1 MTSTFLRT
9 DPTVIDVA
17 PKCGPANALD
27 ARSSLDEPRCVRRE
41 GLGWRRST
49 VTSIVAGLK
58 TATNEKASG
67 PNCSSRPKPLPALIQ
82 FCSFTVRG
90 IGNNVTMSK
99 RAVSAGVACLLSGTA
114 MVFAGC
120 GSGGATASGD
130 QPAQA
135 VLTAYTATVKAK
147 TAKVAFRESISST
160 STSGSN
166 ESLNVTG
173 AGVIDLTHQGFALQL
188 NSPSGGSEQIV
199 ETGGVVYVKVPP
211 TSQSQ
216 IPGDRPWVS
225 VNLNQVDEAK
235 LGKSI
240 TQLSTENS
248 DNPAQILSNLAGVSN
263 SVVKVGDAT
272 IDGVDTS
279 EYKATIDLAKEA
291 AKVTAKDG
299 SKAGQA
305 ISQEAQ
311 TLGTKTLPVLVWVDS
326 KGLVR
331 QISEKVPIP
340 AASARASNGSGS
352 ATITMTFSDFGAP
365 IVLTPPPASQ
375 VANITAQAIQQAK
388 ATD

>member
-1 MTSTFLRT
+1 
-9 DPTVIDVA
+9 
-17 PKCGPANALD
+17 
-27 ARSSLDEPRCVRRE
+27 
-41 GLGWRRST
+41 
-49 VTSIVAGLK
+49 
-58 TATNEKASG
+58 
-67 PNCSSRPKPLPALIQ
+67 
-82 FCSFTVRG
+82 
-90 IGNNVTMSK
+90 
-99 RAVSAGVACLLSGTA
+99 
-114 MVFAGC
+114 MVGAGC
-120 GSGGATASGD
+120 GSSGSSAPSD

-147 TAKVAFRESISST
+147 TAKVTFRESVNST

-216 IPGDRPWVS
+216 IPGDKPWVS

-235 LGKSI
+235 LGKSL

-263 SVVKVGDAT
+263 SVVKVGAAT

-305 ISQEAQ
+305 ISQESQA
-311 TLGTKTLPVLVWVDS
+311 LGTKTLPVLVWVDS

-340 AASARASNGSGS
+340 AASTGATNGSGS

-365 IVLTPPPASQ
+365 IALTPPPASQ

-388 ATD
+388 ATA